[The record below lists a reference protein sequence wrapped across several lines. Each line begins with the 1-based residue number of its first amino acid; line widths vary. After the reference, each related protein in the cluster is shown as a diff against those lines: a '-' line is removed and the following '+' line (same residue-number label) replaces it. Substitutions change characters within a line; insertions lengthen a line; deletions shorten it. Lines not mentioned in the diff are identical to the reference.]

1 MTRTGGADVAG
12 TFEARTVEL
21 GQRVGYGPLV
31 GTIRRS
37 QVYAKYQHERPDLVH
52 PTGGQWKYQEAALYA
67 LHKAA
72 LARVAASVLAPTG
85 PTGGMD
91 DAMKLIEGMAY
102 ALTPKE
108 SGALAGSAHL
118 QVRDGGRVVRN
129 HPPEVPRLTE
139 AQLRARRGGRHRKGG
154 RRGR

>member
-1 MTRTGGADVAG
+1 MAG

-21 GQRVGYGPLV
+21 GQRVGYGPLT

-67 LHKAA
+67 LHRAG
-72 LARVAASVLAPTG
+72 LVRVAASVLAPTG
-85 PTGGMD
+85 PSAGMD
-91 DAMKLIEGMAY
+91 DAMQLIEEMAY

-118 QVRDGGRVVRN
+118 QVRDGARVVHN
-129 HPPEVPRLTE
+129 HPPKVPRLTD
-139 AQLRARRGGRHRKGG
+139 AQLRAGRRRGGKGG